1 MSLIMVLFLLNFA
14 INTFYSIN
22 EQKKSYLIVGISI
35 KNSNFAVRNL
45 VNISNNLKLYYYGL
59 RY

>member
-1 MSLIMVLFLLNFA
+1 MVLFLLNFA

>member
-1 MSLIMVLFLLNFA
+1 MSLIMLLFLLNFA